1 MKLNQPAYAAT
12 GLVPGGR
19 IAHQEACCRSWVNTC
34 DHVCKG
40 LKDHPRHAEAVSTSF
55 APSVNF
61 EILDMVEGGDWGR
74 GVLAVNRNLWRQI
87 FSGIDHRHLELFRQ
101 PSDADTG

>member
-1 MKLNQPAYAAT
+1 
-12 GLVPGGR
+12 
-19 IAHQEACCRSWVNTC
+19 
-34 DHVCKG
+34 
-40 LKDHPRHAEAVSTSF
+40 
-55 APSVNF
+55 
-61 EILDMVEGGDWGR
+61 MVEGGDWGR